1 MIWIIAGLGTI
12 TTLLGTPLFV
22 GLGGMALALFAAAGI
37 SLTAVMLEMYRL
49 VSSPALIALPL
60 FAFAGSL
67 LAEGRSATRLVAL
80 SQAWFGWLPG
90 GLAIVALIASAL
102 FTALSGGSGITILAL
117 GGLLYPML
125 LSDHYSERFALGLVT
140 TSGSLGILFPPSLPL
155 IVYGLV
161 AQARIDHLFIAGIL
175 PGLLLMLLLAL
186 YASIVGMRA
195 RLPQRPWDPR
205 VAWVTLWEAK
215 WEILLLPLILIGIY
229 GGFFTAGEVAAIAA
243 AYVLVVEVFI
253 YRDLSL
259 TRDVPRIMV
268 ESTVLVGGIL
278 IILGTALGL
287 TSFLIDQQVPMR
299 LLGIFEQTI
308 TSRTVFLILLNLFLL
323 VVGCLMDVFSAIVV
337 VVPLVVPIGEAFQID
352 PIHLGIIFLA
362 NLELGYLTPPVGMNL
377 FLASY
382 RFQKPLPEVCV
393 AVLPMLAV
401 FLVGVLLI
409 TYVPALTTTLPHWLS
424 P

>member
-1 MIWIIAGLGTI
+1 MIWIIVGLGAFTI
-12 TTLLGTPLFV
+12 LLGTPLFV
-22 GLGGMALALFAAAGI
+22 GVGGMALALFAAAGI
-37 SLTAVMLEMYRL
+37 SLTAVMVEMYRL

-67 LAEGRSATRLVAL
+67 LAESRSATRLVAL

-90 GLAIVALIASAL
+90 GLAIVALTASAL

-125 LSDHYSERFALGLVT
+125 LSDHYSDRFALGLVT

-161 AQARIDHLFIAGIL
+161 SQARIDHLFIAGIL

-186 YASIVGMRA
+186 YAAIVGVRA
-195 RLPQRPWDPR
+195 RLPHRPWDPR
-205 VAWVTLWEAK
+205 MAWATLWEAK

-229 GGFFTAGEVAAIAA
+229 GGFFTTGEVAAIAA

-299 LLGIFEQTI
+299 LLGIFEQAI
-308 TSRTVFLILLNLFLL
+308 TSRAVFLILLNLFLL
-323 VVGCLMDVFSAIVV
+323 VVGSLMDILSATIVF
-337 VVPLVVPIGEAFQID
+337 VPLILPVAKVFDVD

-362 NLELGYLTPPVGMNL
+362 NLEIGYSTPPIGVNL
-377 FLASY
+377 FLSSLRFNKPIITLYRASV
-382 RFQKPLPEVCV
+382 P
-393 AVLPMLAV
+393 
-401 FLVGVLLI
+401 FLVIYLIALMII
-409 TYVPALTTTLPHWLS
+409 TYVPDLS
-424 P
+424 LILLR

>member
-1 MIWIIAGLGTI
+1 VIWIIVGLGAFTI
-12 TTLLGTPLFV
+12 LLGTPLFV
-22 GLGGMALALFAAAGI
+22 GVGGMALALFAAAGI

-67 LAEGRSATRLVAL
+67 LAESRSATRLVAL

-90 GLAIVALIASAL
+90 GLAIVALTASAL

-125 LSDHYSERFALGLVT
+125 LSDHYSDRFALGLVT

-161 AQARIDHLFIAGIL
+161 SQARIDHLFIAGIL

-186 YASIVGMRA
+186 YASIVGARA

-205 VAWVTLWEAK
+205 VAWTTLWEAK

-229 GGFFTAGEVAAIAA
+229 GGFFTAGEVAAIVA

-323 VVGCLMDVFSAIVV
+323 VVGCLMDILSATIVF
-337 VVPLVVPIGEAFQID
+337 VPLILPVAKVFDVD

-362 NLELGYLTPPVGMNL
+362 NLEIGYSTPPIGVNL
-377 FLASY
+377 FLSSLRFNKPIITLYRASV
-382 RFQKPLPEVCV
+382 P
-393 AVLPMLAV
+393 
-401 FLVGVLLI
+401 FLVIYLIALMII
-409 TYVPALTTTLPHWLS
+409 TYVPDLS
-424 P
+424 LILLR

>member
-1 MIWIIAGLGTI
+1 
-12 TTLLGTPLFV
+12 
-22 GLGGMALALFAAAGI
+22 MALALFAAAGI

-67 LAEGRSATRLVAL
+67 LAESRSATRLVAL

-90 GLAIVALIASAL
+90 GLAIVALTASAL

-125 LSDHYSERFALGLVT
+125 RSDHYSERFALGLVT

-186 YASIVGMRA
+186 YAAIVGMRA
-195 RLPQRPWDPR
+195 RLPHRPWDPR
-205 VAWVTLWEAK
+205 MAWATLWEAK

-259 TRDVPRIMV
+259 THDVPRIMV

-299 LLGIFEQTI
+299 LLGIFEQAI
-308 TSRTVFLILLNLFLL
+308 TSRAVFLILLNLFLL
-323 VVGCLMDVFSAIVV
+323 VVGCLMDILSATIVF
-337 VVPLVVPIGEAFQID
+337 VPLILPVAKVFDVD

-362 NLELGYLTPPVGMNL
+362 NLEIGYSTPPIGVNL
-377 FLASY
+377 FLSSLRFNKPIITLYRASV
-382 RFQKPLPEVCV
+382 P
-393 AVLPMLAV
+393 
-401 FLVGVLLI
+401 FLVIYLIALMII
-409 TYVPALTTTLPHWLS
+409 TYVPDLS
-424 P
+424 LILLR

>member
-1 MIWIIAGLGTI
+1 VIWIIAGLGAFTI
-12 TTLLGTPLFV
+12 LLGTPLFV
-22 GLGGMALALFAAAGI
+22 GLGGMALGLFAAAGI

-67 LAEGRSATRLVAL
+67 LAESRSATRLVTL

-90 GLAIVALIASAL
+90 GLAIVALTASAL

-125 LSDHYSERFALGLVT
+125 RSDHYSERFALGLVT

-186 YASIVGMRA
+186 YAAIVGVRA
-195 RLPQRPWDPR
+195 RLPHRPWDPR
-205 VAWVTLWEAK
+205 MAWATLWEAK

-299 LLGIFEQTI
+299 LLGIFEQAI
-308 TSRTVFLILLNLFLL
+308 TSRAVFLILLNLFLL
-323 VVGCLMDVFSAIVV
+323 VVGCLMDILSATIVF
-337 VVPLVVPIGEAFQID
+337 VPLILPVAKVFDVD

-362 NLELGYLTPPVGMNL
+362 NLEIGYSTPPIGVNL
-377 FLASY
+377 FLSSLRFNKPIITLYRASV
-382 RFQKPLPEVCV
+382 P
-393 AVLPMLAV
+393 
-401 FLVGVLLI
+401 FLVIYLIALMII
-409 TYVPALTTTLPHWLS
+409 TYVPDLS
-424 P
+424 LILLR

>member
-1 MIWIIAGLGTI
+1 MIWIIVGLGAFTI
-12 TTLLGTPLFV
+12 LLGTPLFV

-67 LAEGRSATRLVAL
+67 LAESRSATRLVVL

-90 GLAIVALIASAL
+90 GLAIVALTASAL

-186 YASIVGMRA
+186 YAAIVGLRA
-195 RLPQRPWDPR
+195 RLPHRPWDPR
-205 VAWVTLWEAK
+205 VAWATLWEAK

-259 TRDVPRIMV
+259 TRHVPRIMV

-299 LLGIFEQTI
+299 LLGIFEQAI
-308 TSRTVFLILLNLFLL
+308 TSRAVFLILLNLFLL
-323 VVGCLMDVFSAIVV
+323 VVGCLMDILSATIVF
-337 VVPLVVPIGEAFQID
+337 VPLILPVAKVFDVD

-362 NLELGYLTPPVGMNL
+362 NLEIGYSTPPIGVNL
-377 FLASY
+377 FLSSLRFNKPIITLYRASV
-382 RFQKPLPEVCV
+382 P
-393 AVLPMLAV
+393 
-401 FLVGVLLI
+401 FLVIYLIALMII
-409 TYVPALTTTLPHWLS
+409 TYVPDLS
-424 P
+424 LILLR

>member
-1 MIWIIAGLGTI
+1 MEWIIAGLGALTI
-12 TTLLGTPLFV
+12 LLGTPLFV
-22 GLGGMALALFAAAGI
+22 GLGGMALALFGAAGI

-49 VSSPALIALPL
+49 VSSPSLIALPL

-67 LAEGRSATRLVAL
+67 LAESRSATRLVAL

-90 GLAIVALIASAL
+90 GLAIVALTASAL

-125 LSDHYSERFALGLVT
+125 LRDHYPERFSLGLVT

-155 IVYGLV
+155 IVYGV
-161 AQARIDHLFIAGIL
+161 VSQARIDHLFIAGIL
-175 PGLLLMLLLAL
+175 PGLLLMLLLGL
-186 YASIVGMRA
+186 YSASVGLRA

-205 VAWVTLWEAK
+205 VARATLWEAK
-215 WEILLLPLILIGIY
+215 WEIFLLPLILIGIY

-259 TRDVPRIMV
+259 TRDIPRIMV

-299 LLGIFEQTI
+299 LLGMLEQAI

-323 VVGCLMDVFSAIVV
+323 VVGCLMDILSATIVF
-337 VVPLVVPIGEAFQID
+337 VPLILPVAKVFDVD

-362 NLELGYLTPPVGMNL
+362 NLEIGYSTPPIGVNL
-377 FLASY
+377 FLSSLRFNKPILHLY
-382 RFQKPLPEVCV
+382 RATVP
-393 AVLPMLAV
+393 
-401 FLVGVLLI
+401 FLVIYLIALMII
-409 TYVPALTTTLPHWLS
+409 TYVPALSLILLR
-424 P
+424 

>member
-1 MIWIIAGLGTI
+1 MIWIIAGLGAFTI
-12 TTLLGTPLFV
+12 LLGTPLFV

-67 LAEGRSATRLVAL
+67 LAESRSATRLVAL

-90 GLAIVALIASAL
+90 GLAIVALTASAL

-125 LSDHYSERFALGLVT
+125 RSDHYSERFALGLVT

-175 PGLLLMLLLAL
+175 PGLLLILLLAL
-186 YASIVGMRA
+186 YATIVGLRA

-205 VAWVTLWEAK
+205 VAWTTLWEAK

-259 TRDVPRIMV
+259 THDVPRIMV

-299 LLGIFEQTI
+299 LLGIFEQAI
-308 TSRTVFLILLNLFLL
+308 TSRAVFLILLNLFLL
-323 VVGCLMDVFSAIVV
+323 VVGCLMDILSATIVF
-337 VVPLVVPIGEAFQID
+337 VPLILPVAKVFDVD

-362 NLELGYLTPPVGMNL
+362 NLEIGYSTPPIGVNL
-377 FLASY
+377 FLSSLRFNKPIITLYRASV
-382 RFQKPLPEVCV
+382 P
-393 AVLPMLAV
+393 
-401 FLVGVLLI
+401 FLVIYLIALMII
-409 TYVPALTTTLPHWLS
+409 TYVPDLS
-424 P
+424 LILLR

>member
-1 MIWIIAGLGTI
+1 
-12 TTLLGTPLFV
+12 
-22 GLGGMALALFAAAGI
+22 
-37 SLTAVMLEMYRL
+37 

-67 LAEGRSATRLVAL
+67 LAESRSATRLVAL

-90 GLAIVALIASAL
+90 GLAIVALTASAL

-125 LSDHYSERFALGLVT
+125 LSDHYSDRFALGLVT

-161 AQARIDHLFIAGIL
+161 SQARIDHLFIAGIL

-186 YASIVGMRA
+186 YASIVGARA
-195 RLPQRPWDPR
+195 RLPHRPWDPR
-205 VAWVTLWEAK
+205 VAWATLWEAK

-229 GGFFTAGEVAAIAA
+229 GGFFTAGEVAAIVA

-323 VVGCLMDVFSAIVV
+323 VVGCLMDILSATIVF
-337 VVPLVVPIGEAFQID
+337 VPLILPVAKVFDVD

-362 NLELGYLTPPVGMNL
+362 NLEIGYSTPPIGVNL
-377 FLASY
+377 FLSSLRFNKPIITLYRASV
-382 RFQKPLPEVCV
+382 P
-393 AVLPMLAV
+393 
-401 FLVGVLLI
+401 FLVIYLIALMII
-409 TYVPALTTTLPHWLS
+409 TYVPDLS
-424 P
+424 LILLR

>member
-1 MIWIIAGLGTI
+1 VIWIIAGLGTI

-67 LAEGRSATRLVAL
+67 LAESRSATRLVAL

-90 GLAIVALIASAL
+90 GLAIVALTASAL

-186 YASIVGMRA
+186 YAAIVGMRA
-195 RLPQRPWDPR
+195 RLPHRPWDPR
-205 VAWVTLWEAK
+205 MAWATLWEAK

-259 TRDVPRIMV
+259 THDVPRIMV

-299 LLGIFEQTI
+299 LLGIFEQAI
-308 TSRTVFLILLNLFLL
+308 TSRAIFLILLNLFLL
-323 VVGCLMDVFSAIVV
+323 VVGCLMDILSATIVF
-337 VVPLVVPIGEAFQID
+337 VPLILPVAKVFDVD

-362 NLELGYLTPPVGMNL
+362 NLEIGYSTPPIGVNL
-377 FLASY
+377 FLSSLRFNKPIITLYRASV
-382 RFQKPLPEVCV
+382 P
-393 AVLPMLAV
+393 
-401 FLVGVLLI
+401 FLVIYLIALMII
-409 TYVPALTTTLPHWLS
+409 TYVPDLS
-424 P
+424 LILLR

>member
-1 MIWIIAGLGTI
+1 VIWIIVGLGAFTI
-12 TTLLGTPLFV
+12 LLGTPLFV
-22 GLGGMALALFAAAGI
+22 GVGGMALALFAAAGI

-67 LAEGRSATRLVAL
+67 LAESRSATRLVAL

-90 GLAIVALIASAL
+90 GLAIVALTASAL

-125 LSDHYSERFALGLVT
+125 LSDHYSDRFALGLVT

-161 AQARIDHLFIAGIL
+161 SQARIDHLFIAGIL

-186 YASIVGMRA
+186 YASIVGARA
-195 RLPQRPWDPR
+195 RLPHRPWDPR
-205 VAWVTLWEAK
+205 VAWATLWEAK

-229 GGFFTAGEVAAIAA
+229 GGFFTAGEVAAIVA

-323 VVGCLMDVFSAIVV
+323 VVGCLMDILSATIVF
-337 VVPLVVPIGEAFQID
+337 VPLILPVAKVFDVD

-362 NLELGYLTPPVGMNL
+362 NLEIGYSTPPIGVNL
-377 FLASY
+377 FLSSLRFNKPIITLYRASV
-382 RFQKPLPEVCV
+382 P
-393 AVLPMLAV
+393 
-401 FLVGVLLI
+401 FLVIYLIALMII
-409 TYVPALTTTLPHWLS
+409 TYVPDLS
-424 P
+424 LILLR

>member
-1 MIWIIAGLGTI
+1 MIWIIAGLGAFTI
-12 TTLLGTPLFV
+12 LLGTPLFV
-22 GLGGMALALFAAAGI
+22 GLGGIALALFAAAGI

-67 LAEGRSATRLVAL
+67 LAESRSATRLVTL

-90 GLAIVALIASAL
+90 GLAIVALTASAL

-125 LSDHYSERFALGLVT
+125 RSDHYSERFALGLVT

-186 YASIVGMRA
+186 YAAIVGVRA
-195 RLPQRPWDPR
+195 RLPQRSWDPGA
-205 VAWVTLWEAK
+205 AWATLWEAK

-299 LLGIFEQTI
+299 LLGIFEQAI
-308 TSRTVFLILLNLFLL
+308 TSRAVFLILLNLFLL
-323 VVGCLMDVFSAIVV
+323 VVGSLMDILSATIVF
-337 VVPLVVPIGEAFQID
+337 VPLILPVAKVFDVD

-362 NLELGYLTPPVGMNL
+362 NLEIGYSTPPIGVNL
-377 FLASY
+377 FLSSLRFNKPILTLYRASV
-382 RFQKPLPEVCV
+382 P
-393 AVLPMLAV
+393 
-401 FLVGVLLI
+401 FLVIYLIALMII
-409 TYVPALTTTLPHWLS
+409 TYVPDLS
-424 P
+424 LILLR

>member
-1 MIWIIAGLGTI
+1 MIWIIVGLGAFTI
-12 TTLLGTPLFV
+12 LLGTPLFV
-22 GLGGMALALFAAAGI
+22 GVGGMALALFAAAGI
-37 SLTAVMLEMYRL
+37 SLTAVMVEMYRL

-67 LAEGRSATRLVAL
+67 LAESRSATRLVAL

-90 GLAIVALIASAL
+90 GLAIVALTASAL

-125 LSDHYSERFALGLVT
+125 LSDHYSDRFALGLVT

-161 AQARIDHLFIAGIL
+161 SQARIDHLFIAGIL

-186 YASIVGMRA
+186 YASIVGARA

-205 VAWVTLWEAK
+205 VAWTTLWEAK

-229 GGFFTAGEVAAIAA
+229 GGFFTAGEVAAIVA

-323 VVGCLMDVFSAIVV
+323 VVGCLMDILSATIVF
-337 VVPLVVPIGEAFQID
+337 VPLILPVAKVFDVD

-362 NLELGYLTPPVGMNL
+362 NLEIGYSTPPIGVNL
-377 FLASY
+377 FLSSLRFNKPIITLYRASV
-382 RFQKPLPEVCV
+382 P
-393 AVLPMLAV
+393 
-401 FLVGVLLI
+401 FLVIYLIALMII
-409 TYVPALTTTLPHWLS
+409 TYVPDLS
-424 P
+424 LILLR